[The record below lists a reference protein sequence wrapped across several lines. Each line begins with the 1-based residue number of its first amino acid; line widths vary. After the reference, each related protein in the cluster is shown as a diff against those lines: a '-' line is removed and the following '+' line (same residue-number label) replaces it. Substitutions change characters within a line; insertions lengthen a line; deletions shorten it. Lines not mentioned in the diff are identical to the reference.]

1 MDIAGW
7 YPDVILLSANFYDAL
22 YQEAGAELAGNLFI
36 QSQFHPLELADDEKA
51 TQDYLDLMEQ
61 HNPAGKIALL
71 GQQGLPTW
79 LLFARDATR
88 SGTDPT
94 AQGVIDEARAMTV
107 WEAGGL
113 HAPQPPRTT
122 TQPACHIRA
131 ALEPHD
137 LAANRAATK

>member
-61 HNPAGKIALL
+61 HNPSGKIALL
-71 GQQGLPTW
+71 GQQIGRASCRKRVCQYGVDLGGSRIIKKKKTKNK
-79 LLFARDATR
+79 
-88 SGTDPT
+88 T
-94 AQGVIDEARAMTV
+94 A
-107 WEAGGL
+107 
-113 HAPQPPRTT
+113 
-122 TQPACHIRA
+122 
-131 ALEPHD
+131 
-137 LAANRAATK
+137 

>member
-61 HNPAGKIALL
+61 HNPSGKIALL
-71 GQQGLPTW
+71 GQQGLASW
-79 LLFARDATR
+79 LLFARPATACG
-88 SGTDPT
+88 SDLT
-94 AQGVIDEARAMTV
+94 AECLIDEALAMTG
-107 WEAGGL
+107 WDAGGL
-113 HAPQPPRTT
+113 HAPTPPGTVTPTNRY
-122 TQPACHIRA
+122 PLH
-131 ALEPHD
+131 ALEP
-137 LAANRAATK
+137 